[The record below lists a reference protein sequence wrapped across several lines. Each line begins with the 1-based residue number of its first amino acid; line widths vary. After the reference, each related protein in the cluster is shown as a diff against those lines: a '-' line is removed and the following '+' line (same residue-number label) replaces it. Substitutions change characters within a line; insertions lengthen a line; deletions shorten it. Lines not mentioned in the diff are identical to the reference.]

1 MGLPFEGVDALEEQQ
16 DDSSFIADD
25 VIENRSLFCHYD
37 IDPTLHHQ

>member
-25 VIENRSLFCHYD
+25 GIVEASRCLIPSNH
-37 IDPTLHHQ
+37 